1 MTNKD
6 TTFYPP
12 LEYLKFARIESDEIW
27 KEISSVILWAY
38 LISLDEL
45 KHLSDKQKTSLRIEL
60 MEFKIL
66 ENDLD

>member
-6 TTFYPP
+6 TTFHPH
-12 LEYLKFARIESDEIW
+12 LEYFKLIKIESNEIW
-27 KEISSVILWAY
+27 KEILSVILWAY

-45 KHLSDKQKTSLRIEL
+45 SHLSDKQKISLRIEI
-60 MEFKIL
+60 MEFKML

>member
-6 TTFYPP
+6 TTFHPY
-12 LEYLKFARIESDEIW
+12 LEYFKLIKIESDEIW
-27 KEISSVILWAY
+27 KETSSVILWAY

-45 KHLSDKQKTSLRIEL
+45 SHLSDKQKISLRIEI
-60 MEFKIL
+60 MEFKML

>member
-6 TTFYPP
+6 TTFHPP
-12 LEYLKFARIESDEIW
+12 LEYFKLIKIESNEIW

-45 KHLSDKQKTSLRIEL
+45 SHLSDRQKISLRIEI
-60 MEFKIL
+60 MEFKML
-66 ENDLD
+66 ENDFD